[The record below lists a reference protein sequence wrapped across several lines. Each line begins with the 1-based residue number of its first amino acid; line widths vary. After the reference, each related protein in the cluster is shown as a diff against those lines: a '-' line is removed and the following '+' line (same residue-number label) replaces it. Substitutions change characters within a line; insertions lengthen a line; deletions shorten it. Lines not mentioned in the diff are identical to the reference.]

1 MDKNIVETHLD
12 QSGETVGAMRMSRR
26 KFAQFAVL
34 LAGTS
39 ALALK
44 SAPALAEEKQLVFVN
59 WGGDAVKAYDKAYC
73 APFTADTGV
82 VVKQDTTGPTEGAI
96 AAQVKSGKPAW
107 DVVDTDPFSAQAL
120 GRQGM
125 IEPIDYTIVDKSK
138 MREGFSWEYGAS
150 SFFYSYIIAYDAAKF
165 GDDPPKGMADFF
177 DLEKYP
183 GKRGMYKWGAGMW
196 EALLIAD
203 GVKPEEL
210 YPLDIER
217 AHKKLA
223 AFKEN
228 VASFWGGG
236 AEFQSLLLN
245 GEASMVLIWSTRSR
259 ILEED
264 SGGDIKTTWAQG
276 FLAPGAFAV
285 VKGNPA
291 GPKLAME
298 FIASAQDPE
307 RQLVMFKEFGHG
319 PANPATDALLPPEL
333 KAYNP
338 VDPENAAQQ
347 IALDMAWYDEHYSAA
362 LDAYLKVI
370 SA

>member
-1 MDKNIVETHLD
+1 
-12 QSGETVGAMRMSRR
+12 
-26 KFAQFAVL
+26 
-34 LAGTS
+34 
-39 ALALK
+39 
-44 SAPALAEEKQLVFVN
+44 
-59 WGGDAVKAYDKAYC
+59 
-73 APFTADTGV
+73 
-82 VVKQDTTGPTEGAI
+82 
-96 AAQVKSGKPAW
+96 
-107 DVVDTDPFSAQAL
+107 
-120 GRQGM
+120 
-125 IEPIDYTIVDKSK
+125 
-138 MREGFSWEYGAS
+138 
-150 SFFYSYIIAYDAAKF
+150 
-165 GDDPPKGMADFF
+165 
-177 DLEKYP
+177 
-183 GKRGMYKWGAGMW
+183 
-196 EALLIAD
+196 
-203 GVKPEEL
+203 
-210 YPLDIER
+210 
-217 AHKKLA
+217 
-223 AFKEN
+223 
-228 VASFWGGG
+228 
-236 AEFQSLLLN
+236 
-245 GEASMVLIWSTRSR
+245 MVLIWSTRSR